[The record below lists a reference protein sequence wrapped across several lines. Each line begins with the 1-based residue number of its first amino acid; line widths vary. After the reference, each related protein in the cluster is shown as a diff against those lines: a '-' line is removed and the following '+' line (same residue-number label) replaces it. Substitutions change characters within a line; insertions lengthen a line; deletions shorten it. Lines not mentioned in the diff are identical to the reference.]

1 VTVIGE
7 RLSIEEINRRF
18 EGQWVLL
25 EDPEIAEDEEVL
37 SGRLLFHTED
47 RDELDERVLDL
58 RPRHSAIFFVG
69 EPDPE
74 LAYLL

>member
-1 VTVIGE
+1 MIGE
-7 RLSIEEINRRF
+7 RLSIDEINRRF

-37 SGRLLFHTED
+37 SGTLLFYSPD
-47 RDELDERVLDL
+47 RDALGERALQL

-69 EPDPE
+69 EPDPN
-74 LAYLL
+74 LIYVL

>member
-1 VTVIGE
+1 MMIGE
-7 RLSIEEINRRF
+7 RLTIDEINRQF
-18 EGQWVLL
+18 DGQWVLL

-47 RDELDERVLDL
+47 RDAMDQRSLELM
-58 RPRHSAIFFVG
+58 PRHSAIFFVG
-69 EPDPE
+69 GPDPD

>member
-1 VTVIGE
+1 MMIGE
-7 RLSIEEINRRF
+7 RLSIDEINRRF
-18 EGQWVLL
+18 DGEWVLL

-37 SGRLLFHTED
+37 SGLLLFHSDNRDALD
-47 RDELDERVLDL
+47 RRVLEL

-69 EPDPE
+69 EPDPD